1 VVLRDC
7 SHRNT
12 GNNSRLIKG
21 RRDGKAATMN
31 YVFTFFVLGGI
42 IVAAVNGRIDVVT
55 TAAMTSAGSAVQ
67 RAITLIGIVSLWLGI
82 ARVAEK
88 SGLIDILSRSIA
100 PLFRWLF
107 PTIPKGHPALGCILM
122 NLSANMLGFG
132 NAATPFGLKAMQEL
146 QKLNHDP
153 DTASEAMC
161 TFLAINTSSVTLIP
175 ATLIALR
182 ASAGSKNPPEIMGAV
197 LFATT
202 CSTLSAI
209 FGDMVIRAFY
219 RKGR

>member
-1 VVLRDC
+1 
-7 SHRNT
+7 
-12 GNNSRLIKG
+12 
-21 RRDGKAATMN
+21 MN
-31 YVFTFFVLGGI
+31 YIFSFFILGGI
-42 IVAAVNGRIDVVT
+42 IIAAVNGRVDVVT

-88 SGLIDILSRSIA
+88 SCLIDALSRAIA

-107 PTIPKGHPALGCILM
+107 PSIPEDHPALGCILM

-146 QKLNHDP
+146 QKLNPYP

-175 ATLIALR
+175 STLIALR
-182 ASAGSKNPPEIMGAV
+182 ASAGSKNPSEIMGVV

-202 CSTLSAI
+202 CSTLVAI
-209 FGDMVIRAFY
+209 IGDMVIRTLC
-219 RKGR
+219 RKGRKN

>member
-1 VVLRDC
+1 
-7 SHRNT
+7 
-12 GNNSRLIKG
+12 
-21 RRDGKAATMN
+21 MN
-31 YVFTFFVLGGI
+31 YVFSFFILGGI
-42 IVAAVNGRIDVVT
+42 VVAAANGKIDVVT

-88 SGLIDILSRSIA
+88 SGLIDGLSRAIA

-107 PTIPKGHPALGCILM
+107 PSIPKGHPALGCILM

-146 QKLNHDP
+146 QQLNDKP

-182 ASAGSKNPPEIMGAV
+182 ASAGSENPSEIMGAV

-202 CSTLSAI
+202 CSTLAAV
-209 FGDMVIRAFY
+209 FGDMVIRTICRRG
-219 RKGR
+219 RKN